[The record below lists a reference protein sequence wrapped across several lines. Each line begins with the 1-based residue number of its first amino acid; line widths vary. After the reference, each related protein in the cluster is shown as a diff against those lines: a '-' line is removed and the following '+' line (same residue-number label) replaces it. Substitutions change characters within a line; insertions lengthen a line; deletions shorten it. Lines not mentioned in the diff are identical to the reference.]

1 MKFGQNFNNWNHC
14 FLLYP
19 TTFYSTTGSFQD
31 CHWFSSK
38 SFYARRFA
46 PGFVSYKKGCTR
58 LAAASDTVYQ
68 MLAHGQWF
76 SPGTPASSTT
86 KTGHHDIDE
95 ILLKVALN
103 TNNSNFNFM
112 WIFLYKNL
120 VKICKTLAKI
130 APPLSNLWIC
140 GRDW

>member
-1 MKFGQNFNNWNHC
+1 MKFGQNFNNWNH
-14 FLLYP
+14 FILLYP

-31 CHWFSSK
+31 CHWYSSK
-38 SFYARRFA
+38 SFYTRRFA
-46 PGFVSYKKGCTR
+46 PGFGSYKKGCTR

-103 TNNSNFNFM
+103 TKNSNFNFM